1 MSDAAGP
8 EPDQSS
14 PPPAIEKEPMEIHKP
29 HAAKTWREFFI
40 ELGTIVLGILIALS
54 LEQAVEGWR
63 EHRHYLEARDAM
75 RTELANNIVNLG
87 FRSAISTCVQKRLT
101 EIGDI
106 LDKADNGQGFVPPKW
121 IGTASSQRVRFAAEP
136 DAARSDLFSPAE
148 QRQFSYVY
156 SFLHSI
162 DLEQD
167 LERQA
172 WGRLR
177 ALEGRSRV
185 APEMIANLREA
196 VGQAS
201 YEDERILF
209 LFGFVKGVAEPLSLH
224 IAPIDSSVSRVLP
237 KVWPTCL
244 PMNTPREEAI
254 RRSAYRNIPRL
265 TEMTDQPQ

>member
-1 MSDAAGP
+1 
-8 EPDQSS
+8 
-14 PPPAIEKEPMEIHKP
+14 MEIHKP
-29 HAAKTWREFFI
+29 KPWHNWREFLKEYAI
-40 ELGTIVLGILIALS
+40 IVLGVLTALS
-54 LEQAVEGWR
+54 LEQAVER
-63 EHRHYLEARDAM
+63 VRQHSHYLEARDAM

-106 LDKADNGQGFVPPKW
+106 LDKADNGQGFVTPKW

-136 DAARSDLFSPAE
+136 DAARSDLFLPAE

-172 WGRLR
+172 WARLR

-185 APEMIANLREA
+185 PPEMIANLREA
-196 VGQAS
+196 AGQAS

-209 LFGFVKGVAEPLSLH
+209 LFGFVKGLAEPLSLH
-224 IAPIDSSVSRVLP
+224 IAPIDSSVSKVLP
-237 KVWPTCL
+237 EVWPTCL